1 MINKMDMMLPERRDA
16 RLIFLD
22 MMNMMF
28 EMPTEYRD
36 VHADVF
42 GHD

>member
-1 MINKMDMMLPERRDA
+1 MMLQERRDA

-22 MMNMMF
+22 MMNMML

-36 VHADVF
+36 VHTDIF
-42 GHD
+42 RHDEHDA